1 MAHHDV
7 DRPSTHP
14 LAHLTLAVLTIVCL
28 LGVVALLGL
37 AAVPR

>member
-1 MAHHDV
+1 MT
-7 DRPSTHP
+7 RPTTHP

-37 AAVPR
+37 AAGDIS